1 MSNIFKSF
9 IRFDAFKHRIINQYD
24 TTIFF
29 NFSWMQSPD
38 RREIYYPPQ
47 ILYGPDGE
55 RSVLFGTGGSE
66 RSGALYVISITDLLE
81 RDVSKVSQSKYE
93 TPKLIHS

>member
-1 MSNIFKSF
+1 MF
-9 IRFDAFKHRIINQYD
+9 IDL
-24 TTIFF
+24 
-29 NFSWMQSPD
+29 SWMQSPD

-47 ILYGPDGE
+47 ILYGLDGE

-81 RDVSKVSQSKYE
+81 RDVSKVNDVSS
-93 TPKLIHS
+93 LIRY

>member
-1 MSNIFKSF
+1 
-9 IRFDAFKHRIINQYD
+9 
-24 TTIFF
+24 
-29 NFSWMQSPD
+29 MQSPD

-81 RDVSKVSQSKYE
+81 RDVSKVNQTKCQI
-93 TPKLIHS
+93 PKLIDSFIIPSPFIDCLQFMFYYF

>member
-1 MSNIFKSF
+1 
-9 IRFDAFKHRIINQYD
+9 
-24 TTIFF
+24 
-29 NFSWMQSPD
+29 MQSPD

-81 RDVSKVSQSKYE
+81 RDVSKVNQTKYE
-93 TPKLIHS
+93 MYTIKKQTKSQLPSLVLH

>member
-1 MSNIFKSF
+1 MIQQNSK
-9 IRFDAFKHRIINQYD
+9 
-24 TTIFF
+24 IFF

-47 ILYGPDGE
+47 ILYGLDGE

-81 RDVSKVSQSKYE
+81 RDVSKVNDVSS
-93 TPKLIHS
+93 LIRY

>member
-1 MSNIFKSF
+1 MF
-9 IRFDAFKHRIINQYD
+9 IHL
-24 TTIFF
+24 
-29 NFSWMQSPD
+29 SWMQSPD

-47 ILYGPDGE
+47 ILYGLDGE

-81 RDVSKVSQSKYE
+81 RDVSKVDNK
-93 TPKLIHS
+93 

>member
-1 MSNIFKSF
+1 
-9 IRFDAFKHRIINQYD
+9 
-24 TTIFF
+24 
-29 NFSWMQSPD
+29 MQSPD

-81 RDVSKVSQSKYE
+81 RDVSKVNQCWYE
-93 TPKLIHS
+93 TEKLTFSLIFYADNLYFSYWIFLGTSNI

>member
-1 MSNIFKSF
+1 MNQEKSQ
-9 IRFDAFKHRIINQYD
+9 IIV
-24 TTIFF
+24 I
-29 NFSWMQSPD
+29 FSWMQSPD

-66 RSGALYVISITDLLE
+66 RSGALYVISITYLLE
-81 RDVSKVSQSKYE
+81 RDVSKVTQS
-93 TPKLIHS
+93 

>member
-1 MSNIFKSF
+1 
-9 IRFDAFKHRIINQYD
+9 
-24 TTIFF
+24 
-29 NFSWMQSPD
+29 MQSPD

-81 RDVSKVSQSKYE
+81 RDVSKVNQTKYE
-93 TPKLIHS
+93 IPKLKDSFIYPSPFIDCLQFMFFLLLGTPNI

>member
-1 MSNIFKSF
+1 
-9 IRFDAFKHRIINQYD
+9 
-24 TTIFF
+24 
-29 NFSWMQSPD
+29 MQSPD

-47 ILYGPDGE
+47 ILYGTDGE

-81 RDVSKVSQSKYE
+81 RDVSKVNQTKYE
-93 TPKLIHS
+93 IPKLIDSFSHLKLVMMIIHVFILYILGTSNI